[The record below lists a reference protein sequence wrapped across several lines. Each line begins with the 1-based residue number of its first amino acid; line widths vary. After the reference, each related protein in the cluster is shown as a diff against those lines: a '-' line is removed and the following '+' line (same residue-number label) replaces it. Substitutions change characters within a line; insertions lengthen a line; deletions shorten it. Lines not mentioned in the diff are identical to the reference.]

1 MSPAVPL
8 CVVYFI
14 FTRMQ
19 KLKIRGGK
27 RLVGEVKASGAKN
40 AALPILASALL
51 TADEVEL
58 RSVPE
63 LADVATMGK
72 LLSGMGASFTRES
85 ADRVRIHADNVTS
98 TEAPYDLVRT
108 MRASILVLGPLVA
121 RFGTAR
127 VSLPGGCAIGA
138 RPVDQHIKALRLMGA
153 EIEIDHGYVNAR
165 ASRLKGARI
174 VTDMVTVTGTENIM
188 MAAAL
193 AEGTTIIE
201 NAAREPEVVDLA
213 KCLTAMGAKIEGAGT
228 PQIVIEGVER
238 LHGCKHRVVADR
250 IETGT
255 FLCAALATRGD
266 VLVTHAAPQTL
277 EAVILKLREA
287 GAQVDVGEDWVR
299 ARIDARPNA
308 VDVRTVPHPGF
319 PTDMQAQFMALDA
332 VAEGTGRIV
341 ETIFENRFM
350 HVPEL
355 QRMGANITVSGNTA
369 VVQGVAELEGATVMA
384 TDLRASAS
392 LVIAAL
398 AARGESTIDR
408 IYHLDRGYEHIEDK
422 LRALGA
428 DIERIRE

>member
-1 MSPAVPL
+1 
-8 CVVYFI
+8 
-14 FTRMQ
+14 MQ

-174 VTDMVTVTGTENIM
+174 VTDMVTVTGTENI
-188 MAAAL
+188 
-193 AEGTTIIE
+193 I
-201 NAAREPEVVDLA
+201 
-213 KCLTAMGAKIEGAGT
+213 
-228 PQIVIEGVER
+228 
-238 LHGCKHRVVADR
+238 
-250 IETGT
+250 
-255 FLCAALATRGD
+255 
-266 VLVTHAAPQTL
+266 
-277 EAVILKLREA
+277 
-287 GAQVDVGEDWVR
+287 
-299 ARIDARPNA
+299 
-308 VDVRTVPHPGF
+308 
-319 PTDMQAQFMALDA
+319 
-332 VAEGTGRIV
+332 
-341 ETIFENRFM
+341 
-350 HVPEL
+350 
-355 QRMGANITVSGNTA
+355 
-369 VVQGVAELEGATVMA
+369 
-384 TDLRASAS
+384 
-392 LVIAAL
+392 
-398 AARGESTIDR
+398 
-408 IYHLDRGYEHIEDK
+408 
-422 LRALGA
+422 
-428 DIERIRE
+428 